1 MFTSLVSSQL
11 HKQLLLNKRMKRF
24 FRYFQPYQKEAI
36 LGPVFKLLEASFELL
51 VPLIIAFIVDTI
63 IPNGNQGDL
72 VAMLLLLVGLACV
85 GILVSLTAQYFSAK
99 AAVGVTKAL
108 TNDLYQKVLSLPKS
122 SRDILSSSSLLTR
135 LTSDT
140 LQIQTGIN
148 TFLRLF
154 LRAPIV
160 VFGSLM
166 MAFYISPSL
175 SVYFLGMIILLLI
188 IVTGISIITSRMY
201 QSIRKDVD
209 SLVGQVGE
217 TVMGWRV
224 IRAFGQ
230 KAREIKTFQGINQTY
245 KKHQLQAGFWSSLLS
260 PLTFLVVNT
269 TLLILIWQGNGA
281 VSQNLLE
288 QGMLVALIN
297 YLLQILVELV
307 KMIMVVSTLNQTYI
321 SAQRIQEVFDQES
334 ENVEADLPV
343 VKSRDKDLV
352 FSVHDLTFAYP
363 NSAEESLSG
372 IDFELRKGQFMG
384 IIGGTGSGKSTLVDL
399 LQALYSLPTSQLSVY
414 IDGKSPKNVKE
425 WRQQIAV
432 VPQQAQLFA
441 GTVRSNLSLGL
452 ASVSESDLWAA
463 LEIAQA
469 KSFIEDKGGLDSP
482 VEAFGKNFSGGQRQ
496 RLTIARAILQK
507 APILILD
514 DATSALDYLTES
526 RLLASIRRELPEQT
540 LIMVSQRTNSL
551 RAADQ
556 ILVLDQGR
564 QVGLGR
570 HEDLLRSSAI
580 YQEIDQSQHREEGS
594 HETI

>member
-1 MFTSLVSSQL
+1 
-11 HKQLLLNKRMKRF
+11 MKF
-24 FRYFQPYQKEAI
+24 LSRYFKDYIKESI
-36 LGPVFKLLEASFELL
+36 LGPVFKLLEACFELL
-51 VPLIIAFIVDTI
+51 VPLIIAYIVDTI
-63 IPNGNQGDL
+63 IPNGSQGNL
-72 VAMLLLLVGLACV
+72 VAMLFLLVGLACI
-85 GILVSLTAQYFSAK
+85 GIIVSLIAQYYSAK
-99 AAVGVTKAL
+99 AAVGVTKEL

-160 VFGSLM
+160 VFGSLI

-175 SVYFLGMIILLLI
+175 SAYFLGMIILLI
-188 IVTGISIITSRMY
+188 FIVTVISVMTSRIY
-201 QSIRKDVD
+201 QSMRKELDG
-209 SLVGQVGE
+209 LVGQVRE
-217 TVMGWRV
+217 TVTGWRV

-230 KAREIKTFQGINQTY
+230 REREIKAFQGINQIY
-245 KKHQLQAGFWSSLLS
+245 KKQQLQAGFWSSLLS
-260 PLTFLVVNT
+260 PLTFLVVNG
-269 TLLILIWQGNGA
+269 TLLILIWQGNIA
-281 VSQNLLE
+281 ISHNLLE

-321 SAQRIQEVFDQES
+321 SAQRIQEVFDQTSEDVES
-334 ENVEADLPV
+334 SLPKV
-343 VKSRDKDLV
+343 VSEDKEII
-352 FSVHDLTFAYP
+352 FSVRHLSFSYP
-363 NSAEESLSG
+363 KSAEESLSD
-372 IDFELRKGQFMG
+372 IAFDLRKGQFMG

-399 LQALYSLPTSQLSVY
+399 LQALYSLPTNQLSLF
-414 IDGKSPKNVKE
+414 IDGKSPKNLKE
-425 WRQQIAV
+425 WRQRIAI

-441 GTVRSNLSLGL
+441 GTIRSNLSLGL
-452 ASVSESDLWAA
+452 EEISDSDLWSA

-507 APILILD
+507 APILVLD

-526 RLLASIRRELPEQT
+526 RLLAAICRELPEQT

-551 RAADQ
+551 RIADQ

-564 QVGLGR
+564 QVGFGR

-580 YQEIDQSQHREEGS
+580 YQEIHQSQQQEEEDS
-594 HETI
+594 YETI

>member
-1 MFTSLVSSQL
+1 
-11 HKQLLLNKRMKRF
+11 MKF
-24 FRYFQPYQKEAI
+24 LSRYFKDYIKESI
-36 LGPVFKLLEASFELL
+36 LGPVFKLLEACFELL
-51 VPLIIAFIVDTI
+51 VPLIIAYIVDTI
-63 IPNGNQGDL
+63 IPNGSQGNL
-72 VAMLLLLVGLACV
+72 VAMLFLLVGLACI
-85 GILVSLTAQYFSAK
+85 GIIVSLIAQYYSAK
-99 AAVGVTKAL
+99 AAVGVTKEL

-160 VFGSLM
+160 VFGSLI

-175 SVYFLGMIILLLI
+175 SAYFLGMIILLI
-188 IVTGISIITSRMY
+188 FIVTVISVMTSRIY
-201 QSIRKDVD
+201 QSMRKELDG
-209 SLVGQVGE
+209 LVGQVRE
-217 TVMGWRV
+217 TVTGWRV

-230 KAREIKTFQGINQTY
+230 REREIKAFQGINQIY
-245 KKHQLQAGFWSSLLS
+245 KKQQLQAGFWSSLLS
-260 PLTFLVVNT
+260 PLTFLVVNS
-269 TLLILIWQGNGA
+269 TLLILIWQGNIA
-281 VSQNLLE
+281 ISHNLLE

-321 SAQRIQEVFDQES
+321 SAQRIQEVFEQES
-334 ENVEADLPV
+334 EDVESSLPKV
-343 VKSRDKDLV
+343 VSEDKEII
-352 FSVHDLTFAYP
+352 FSVRHLSFSYP
-363 NSAEESLSG
+363 KSAEESLSD
-372 IDFELRKGQFMG
+372 IAFDLRKGQFMG

-399 LQALYSLPTSQLSVY
+399 LQALYSVPTNQLSLF
-414 IDGKSPKNVKE
+414 IDGKSPKNLKE
-425 WRQQIAV
+425 WRQRVAI

-441 GTVRSNLSLGL
+441 GTIRSNLSLGL
-452 ASVSESDLWAA
+452 EEISDSDLWSA

-526 RLLASIRRELPEQT
+526 RLLAAICRELPEQT

-551 RAADQ
+551 RTADQ
-556 ILVLDQGR
+556 ILVLEQGR

-580 YQEIDQSQHREEGS
+580 YQEIHQSQQQGEEDS
-594 HETI
+594 YETI

>member
-1 MFTSLVSSQL
+1 
-11 HKQLLLNKRMKRF
+11 MKF
-24 FRYFQPYQKEAI
+24 LSRYFKDYIKESI
-36 LGPVFKLLEASFELL
+36 LGPVFKLLEACFELL
-51 VPLIIAFIVDTI
+51 VPLIIAYIVDTI
-63 IPNGNQGDL
+63 IPNGSQGNL
-72 VAMLLLLVGLACV
+72 VAMLFLLVGIACI
-85 GILVSLTAQYFSAK
+85 GIIVSLIAQYYSAK
-99 AAVGVTKAL
+99 AAVGVTKEL

-160 VFGSLM
+160 VFGSLI

-175 SVYFLGMIILLLI
+175 SAYFLGMIILLI
-188 IVTGISIITSRMY
+188 FIVTVISVMTSRIY
-201 QSIRKDVD
+201 QSMRKELDG
-209 SLVGQVGE
+209 LVGQVRE
-217 TVMGWRV
+217 TVTGWRV

-230 KAREIKTFQGINQTY
+230 REREIKAFQGINQIY
-245 KKHQLQAGFWSSLLS
+245 KKQQLQAGFWSSLLS
-260 PLTFLVVNT
+260 PLTFLVVNG
-269 TLLILIWQGNGA
+269 TLLILIWQGNIA
-281 VSQNLLE
+281 ISHNLLE

-321 SAQRIQEVFDQES
+321 SAQRIQEVFDQTS
-334 ENVEADLPV
+334 ENVESSLPKV
-343 VKSRDKDLV
+343 VSEDKEII
-352 FSVHDLTFAYP
+352 FSVRHLSFSYP
-363 NSAEESLSG
+363 KSAEESLSD
-372 IDFELRKGQFMG
+372 IAFDLRKGQFMG

-399 LQALYSLPTSQLSVY
+399 LQALYSVPTNQLSLF
-414 IDGKSPKNVKE
+414 IDGKSPKNLKE
-425 WRQQIAV
+425 WRQRIAI

-441 GTVRSNLSLGL
+441 GTIRSNLSLGL
-452 ASVSESDLWAA
+452 EEISDSDLRSA

-469 KSFIEDKGGLDSP
+469 KSFIEDKGGLDST

-526 RLLASIRRELPEQT
+526 RLLAAIRQELPGQN

-551 RAADQ
+551 RTADQ
-556 ILVLDQGR
+556 ILVLEQGR

-580 YQEIDQSQHREEGS
+580 YQEIHQSQQQGEEDS
-594 HETI
+594 YETI

>member
-1 MFTSLVSSQL
+1 
-11 HKQLLLNKRMKRF
+11 MKF
-24 FRYFQPYQKEAI
+24 LSRYFKDYIKESI
-36 LGPVFKLLEASFELL
+36 LGPVFKLLEACFELL
-51 VPLIIAFIVDTI
+51 VPLIIAYIVDTI
-63 IPNGNQGDL
+63 IPNGSQGNL
-72 VAMLLLLVGLACV
+72 VAMLFLLVGLACI
-85 GILVSLTAQYFSAK
+85 GIIVSLIAQYYSAK
-99 AAVGVTKAL
+99 AAVGVTKEL

-160 VFGSLM
+160 VFGSLI

-175 SVYFLGMIILLLI
+175 SAYFLGMIILLI
-188 IVTGISIITSRMY
+188 FIVTVISVITSRIY
-201 QSIRKDVD
+201 QSMRKELDG
-209 SLVGQVGE
+209 LVGQVRE
-217 TVMGWRV
+217 TVTGWRV

-230 KAREIKTFQGINQTY
+230 REREIKAFQGINQIY
-245 KKHQLQAGFWSSLLS
+245 KKQQLQAGFWSSLLS
-260 PLTFLVVNT
+260 PLTFLVVNG
-269 TLLILIWQGNGA
+269 TLLILIWQGNIA
-281 VSQNLLE
+281 ISHNLLE

-321 SAQRIQEVFDQES
+321 SAQRIQEVFDQTSEDVES
-334 ENVEADLPV
+334 SLPKV
-343 VKSRDKDLV
+343 VSEDKEII
-352 FSVHDLTFAYP
+352 FSVRHLSFSYP
-363 NSAEESLSG
+363 KSAEESLSD
-372 IDFELRKGQFMG
+372 IAFDLRKGQFMG

-399 LQALYSLPTSQLSVY
+399 LQALYSVPTNQLSLF
-414 IDGKSPKNVKE
+414 IDGKSPKNLKE
-425 WRQQIAV
+425 WRQRIAI

-441 GTVRSNLSLGL
+441 GTIRSNLSLGL
-452 ASVSESDLWAA
+452 EEISDSDLWSA

-507 APILILD
+507 SPILVLD

-526 RLLASIRRELPEQT
+526 QLLAAIRQELPGQN

-551 RAADQ
+551 RTADQ
-556 ILVLDQGR
+556 ILVLEQGR

-580 YQEIDQSQHREEGS
+580 YQEIHQSQQQGEEDS
-594 HETI
+594 YETI

>member
-1 MFTSLVSSQL
+1 
-11 HKQLLLNKRMKRF
+11 MKF
-24 FRYFQPYQKEAI
+24 LSRYFKDYIKESI
-36 LGPVFKLLEASFELL
+36 LGPVFKLLEACFELL
-51 VPLIIAFIVDTI
+51 VPLIIAYIVDTI
-63 IPNGNQGDL
+63 IPNGSQGNL
-72 VAMLLLLVGLACV
+72 VAMLFLLVGIACI
-85 GILVSLTAQYFSAK
+85 GIIVSLIAQYYSAK
-99 AAVGVTKAL
+99 AAVGVTKEL

-160 VFGSLM
+160 VFGSLI

-175 SVYFLGMIILLLI
+175 SAYFLGMIILLI
-188 IVTGISIITSRMY
+188 FIVTVISVMTSRIY
-201 QSIRKDVD
+201 QSMRKELDG
-209 SLVGQVGE
+209 LVGQVRE
-217 TVMGWRV
+217 TVTGWRV

-230 KAREIKTFQGINQTY
+230 REREIKAFQGINQIY
-245 KKHQLQAGFWSSLLS
+245 KKQQLQAGFWSSLLS
-260 PLTFLVVNT
+260 PLTFLVVNG
-269 TLLILIWQGNGA
+269 TLLILIWQGNIA
-281 VSQNLLE
+281 ISHKLLE

-321 SAQRIQEVFDQES
+321 SAQRIQEVFDQTSEEVES
-334 ENVEADLPV
+334 SLPKV
-343 VKSRDKDLV
+343 VSEDKEII
-352 FSVHDLTFAYP
+352 FSVRHLSFSYP
-363 NSAEESLSG
+363 KSAEESLSD
-372 IDFELRKGQFMG
+372 ITFDLRKGQFMG

-399 LQALYSLPTSQLSVY
+399 LQALYSVPTNQLSLFN
-414 IDGKSPKNVKE
+414 DGKSPKNLKE

-441 GTVRSNLSLGL
+441 GTIRSNLSLGL
-452 ASVSESDLWAA
+452 EEISDSDLWSA

-526 RLLASIRRELPEQT
+526 RLLVAIRQELPGQN

-551 RAADQ
+551 RTADQ
-556 ILVLDQGR
+556 ILVLEQGR

-580 YQEIDQSQHREEGS
+580 YQEIHQSQQQGEEDS
-594 HETI
+594 YETI

>member
-1 MFTSLVSSQL
+1 
-11 HKQLLLNKRMKRF
+11 MKF
-24 FRYFQPYQKEAI
+24 LSRYFKDYIKESI
-36 LGPVFKLLEASFELL
+36 LGPVFKLLEACFELL
-51 VPLIIAFIVDTI
+51 VPLIIAYIVDTI
-63 IPNGNQGDL
+63 IPNGSRGNL
-72 VAMLLLLVGLACV
+72 VAMLFLLVGLACI
-85 GILVSLTAQYFSAK
+85 GIIVSLIAQYYSAK
-99 AAVGVTKAL
+99 AAVGVTKEL

-160 VFGSLM
+160 VFGSLIL
-166 MAFYISPSL
+166 AFYISPSL
-175 SVYFLGMIILLLI
+175 SAYFLGMIILLI
-188 IVTGISIITSRMY
+188 FIVTVISVMTSRIY
-201 QSIRKDVD
+201 QSMRKELDG
-209 SLVGQVGE
+209 LVGQVRE
-217 TVMGWRV
+217 TVTGWRV

-230 KAREIKTFQGINQTY
+230 REREIKAFQGINQIY
-245 KKHQLQAGFWSSLLS
+245 KKQQLQAGFWSSLLS
-260 PLTFLVVNT
+260 PLTFLVVNS
-269 TLLILIWQGNGA
+269 TLLILIWQGNIA
-281 VSQNLLE
+281 ISHNLLE

-321 SAQRIQEVFDQES
+321 SAQRIQEVFDQTSEDVES
-334 ENVEADLPV
+334 SLPKV
-343 VKSRDKDLV
+343 VSEDKEII
-352 FSVHDLTFAYP
+352 FSVRHLSFSYP
-363 NSAEESLSG
+363 KSAEESLSD
-372 IDFELRKGQFMG
+372 IAFDLRKGLFMG

-399 LQALYSLPTSQLSVY
+399 LQALYSVPTNQLSLF
-414 IDGKSPKNVKE
+414 IDGKSPKNLKE
-425 WRQQIAV
+425 WRQQIAI

-441 GTVRSNLSLGL
+441 GTIRSNLSLGL
-452 ASVSESDLWAA
+452 EEISDSDLWSA

-526 RLLASIRRELPEQT
+526 RLLAALCRELPEQT

-551 RAADQ
+551 RTADQ
-556 ILVLDQGR
+556 ILVLEQGR

-580 YQEIDQSQHREEGS
+580 YQEIHQSQQQGEEDS
-594 HETI
+594 YETI

>member
-1 MFTSLVSSQL
+1 
-11 HKQLLLNKRMKRF
+11 MKF
-24 FRYFQPYQKEAI
+24 LSRYFKDYIKESI

-51 VPLIIAFIVDTI
+51 VPLIIAYIVDTI
-63 IPNGNQGDL
+63 IPNGNRGDL
-72 VAMLLLLVGLACV
+72 VAILLLLVSLACV
-85 GILVSLTAQYFSAK
+85 GIIVSITAQYFSAK
-99 AAVGVTKAL
+99 AAVGVTKEL

-122 SRDILSSSSLLTR
+122 SRDILSSSSLLNR

-160 VFGSLM
+160 VFGSLI

-188 IVTGISIITSRMY
+188 IVTGISILTSRIY
-201 QSIRKDVD
+201 QSIRKELDR
-209 SLVGQVGE
+209 LVGQVRE
-217 TVMGWRV
+217 TVTGWRV

-230 KAREIKTFQGINQTY
+230 REREIKTFQGINQRY
-245 KKHQLQAGFWSSLLS
+245 KKQQLEAGFWSSLLS
-260 PLTFLVVNT
+260 PLTFLVVNS
-269 TLLILIWQGNGA
+269 TLLILIWQGNTA
-281 VSQNLLE
+281 ISNNLLE
-288 QGMLVALIN
+288 QGMLIALIN

-321 SAQRIQEVFDQES
+321 SVQRIQEVFDQES

-343 VKSRDKDLV
+343 VKSMDKDLV

-399 LQALYSLPTSQLSVY
+399 LQALYSLPTNQLSIY
-414 IDGKSPKNVKE
+414 IDGQSPKNLKE
-425 WRQQIAV
+425 WRRQIAI

-452 ASVSESDLWAA
+452 ESVSDSDLWAA

-526 RLLASIRRELPEQT
+526 RLLAAIRRELPEQT

>member
-1 MFTSLVSSQL
+1 
-11 HKQLLLNKRMKRF
+11 MKF
-24 FRYFQPYQKEAI
+24 LSRYFKDYIKESI
-36 LGPVFKLLEASFELL
+36 LGPVFKLLEACFELL
-51 VPLIIAFIVDTI
+51 VPLIIAYIVDTI
-63 IPNGNQGDL
+63 IPNGSQGNL
-72 VAMLLLLVGLACV
+72 VAMLFLLVGIACI
-85 GILVSLTAQYFSAK
+85 GIIVSLIAQYYSAK
-99 AAVGVTKAL
+99 AAVGVTKEL

-122 SRDILSSSSLLTR
+122 SQDILSSSSLLTR

-160 VFGSLM
+160 VFGSLI
-166 MAFYISPSL
+166 MAFYINPSL
-175 SVYFLGMIILLLI
+175 SAYFLGMIILLI
-188 IVTGISIITSRMY
+188 FIVTVISVMTSRIY
-201 QSIRKDVD
+201 QLMRKELDG
-209 SLVGQVGE
+209 LVGQVRE
-217 TVMGWRV
+217 TVTGWRV

-230 KAREIKTFQGINQTY
+230 REREIKAFQGINQIY
-245 KKHQLQAGFWSSLLS
+245 KKQQLQAGFWSSLLS
-260 PLTFLVVNT
+260 PLTFLVVNG
-269 TLLILIWQGNGA
+269 TLLILIWQGNIA
-281 VSQNLLE
+281 ISHNLLE

-321 SAQRIQEVFDQES
+321 SAQRIQEVFDQTSEDVES
-334 ENVEADLPV
+334 SLPKV
-343 VKSRDKDLV
+343 VSEDKEII
-352 FSVHDLTFAYP
+352 FSVHHLSFSYP
-363 NSAEESLSG
+363 KSAEESLSD
-372 IDFELRKGQFMG
+372 IAFDLRKGQFMG

-399 LQALYSLPTSQLSVY
+399 LQALYSVPTNQLSLF
-414 IDGKSPKNVKE
+414 IDGKSPKNLKE
-425 WRQQIAV
+425 WRQQIAI

-441 GTVRSNLSLGL
+441 GTIRSNLSLGL
-452 ASVSESDLWAA
+452 EEISDSDLWSA

-526 RLLASIRRELPEQT
+526 RLLVAIRQELPGQN

-551 RAADQ
+551 RTADQ
-556 ILVLDQGR
+556 ILVLEQGR

-580 YQEIDQSQHREEGS
+580 YQEIHQSQQQGEEDS
-594 HETI
+594 YETI

>member
-1 MFTSLVSSQL
+1 
-11 HKQLLLNKRMKRF
+11 MKF
-24 FRYFQPYQKEAI
+24 LSRYFKDYIKESI
-36 LGPVFKLLEASFELL
+36 LGPVFKLLEACFELL
-51 VPLIIAFIVDTI
+51 VPLIIAYIVDTI
-63 IPNGNQGDL
+63 IPNGSQGNL
-72 VAMLLLLVGLACV
+72 VAMLFLLVGLACI
-85 GILVSLTAQYFSAK
+85 GIIVSLIAQYYSAK
-99 AAVGVTKAL
+99 AAVGVTKEL
-108 TNDLYQKVLSLPKS
+108 TNDLYQKVLSLLKS

-160 VFGSLM
+160 VFGSLI

-175 SVYFLGMIILLLI
+175 SAYFLGMIILLI
-188 IVTGISIITSRMY
+188 FIVTVISVMTSRIY
-201 QSIRKDVD
+201 QSMRKELDG
-209 SLVGQVGE
+209 LVGQVRE
-217 TVMGWRV
+217 TVTGWRV

-230 KAREIKTFQGINQTY
+230 REREIKAFQGINQIY
-245 KKHQLQAGFWSSLLS
+245 KKQQLQAGFWSSLLS
-260 PLTFLVVNT
+260 PLTFLVVNG
-269 TLLILIWQGNGA
+269 TLLILIWQGNIA
-281 VSQNLLE
+281 ISHNLLE

-321 SAQRIQEVFDQES
+321 SAQRIQEVFDQTSEDVES
-334 ENVEADLPV
+334 SLPKV
-343 VKSRDKDLV
+343 VSEDKEII
-352 FSVHDLTFAYP
+352 FSVRHLSFSYP
-363 NSAEESLSG
+363 KSAEESLSD
-372 IDFELRKGQFMG
+372 ITFDLRKGQFMG

-399 LQALYSLPTSQLSVY
+399 LQALYSVPTNQLSLF
-414 IDGKSPKNVKE
+414 IDGKSPKNLKE
-425 WRQQIAV
+425 WRQQIV
-432 VPQQAQLFA
+432 IVPQQAQLFA
-441 GTVRSNLSLGL
+441 GTIRSNLSLGL
-452 ASVSESDLWAA
+452 EEISDSDLWSAI
-463 LEIAQA
+463 EIAQA

-507 APILILD
+507 APILVLD

-526 RLLASIRRELPEQT
+526 RLLAAIRQELPGQN

-551 RAADQ
+551 RTADQ
-556 ILVLDQGR
+556 ILVLEQGR

-580 YQEIDQSQHREEGS
+580 YQEIHQSQQQGEEDS
-594 HETI
+594 YETI

>member
-1 MFTSLVSSQL
+1 
-11 HKQLLLNKRMKRF
+11 MKSF
-24 FRYFQPYQKEAI
+24 NRYFKPYRKEVI
-36 LGPVFKLLEASFELL
+36 LGPIFKLLEASFELT
-51 VPLIIAFIVDTI
+51 VPLIIASIVDTI
-63 IPNGNQGDL
+63 IPNGSQGNL
-72 VAMLLLLVGLACV
+72 VAMLFLLVGLAFV

-99 AAVGVTKAL
+99 AAVGVTKEL

-135 LTSDT
+135 LTSDA

-160 VFGSLM
+160 VFGSLL

-175 SVYFLGMIILLLI
+175 SAYFLGMIILLLL
-188 IVTGISIITSRMY
+188 IVTVISNQTSRIY
-201 QSIRKDVD
+201 QSMRKELD
-209 SLVGQVGE
+209 SLVGQVRE
-217 TVMGWRV
+217 TVTGWRV

-230 KAREIKTFQGINQTY
+230 SVREISAFQEVNQIY
-245 KKHQLQAGFWSSLLS
+245 KKQQLQAGFWSSLLS
-260 PLTFLVVNT
+260 PLTFLVVNG
-269 TLLILIWQGNGA
+269 TLLILIWQGNLA
-281 VSQNLLE
+281 ISQKLLE

-321 SAQRIQEVFDQES
+321 SAQRIQEVFEQES
-334 ENVEADLPV
+334 EDVEADLPEGLS
-343 VKSRDKDLV
+343 KDKELI
-352 FSVHDLTFAYP
+352 FSVNHLSFAYP
-363 NSAEESLSG
+363 KSAEEALSN
-372 IDFELRKGQFMG
+372 IDFELCKGQFMG

-399 LQALYSLPTSQLSVY
+399 LQALYSLPLQQLSHS
-414 IDGKSPKNVKE
+414 IDGKSPKNLKE

-452 ASVSESDLWAA
+452 DTVADSDLWSA

-469 KSFIEDKGGLDSP
+469 KSFVEEKGGLDSP

-526 RLLASIRRELPEQT
+526 RLLAAIRQEFPAQT

-551 RAADQ
+551 RRADQ
-556 ILVLDQGR
+556 ILVLDQGH

-580 YQEIDQSQHREEGS
+580 YQEIDQSQHREEDS

>member
-1 MFTSLVSSQL
+1 
-11 HKQLLLNKRMKRF
+11 MKF
-24 FRYFQPYQKEAI
+24 LSRYFKDYIKESI
-36 LGPVFKLLEASFELL
+36 LGPVFKLLEACFELL
-51 VPLIIAFIVDTI
+51 VPLIIAYIVDTI
-63 IPNGNQGDL
+63 IPNGSQGNL
-72 VAMLLLLVGLACV
+72 VAMLFLLVGLACI
-85 GILVSLTAQYFSAK
+85 GIIVSLIAQYYSAK
-99 AAVGVTKAL
+99 AAVEVTKEL
-108 TNDLYQKVLSLPKS
+108 TNDLYQKVLSLSKS

-160 VFGSLM
+160 VFGSLI

-175 SVYFLGMIILLLI
+175 SAYFLGMIILLI
-188 IVTGISIITSRMY
+188 FIVTVISVMTSRIY
-201 QSIRKDVD
+201 QSMRKELDG
-209 SLVGQVGE
+209 LVGQVRE
-217 TVMGWRV
+217 TVTGWRV

-230 KAREIKTFQGINQTY
+230 REREIKAFQGINQIY
-245 KKHQLQAGFWSSLLS
+245 KKQQLQAGFWSSLLS
-260 PLTFLVVNT
+260 PLTFLVVNG
-269 TLLILIWQGNGA
+269 TLLILIWQGNIA
-281 VSQNLLE
+281 ISHNLLE

-321 SAQRIQEVFDQES
+321 SAQRIQEVFDQTSEDVES
-334 ENVEADLPV
+334 SLPKV
-343 VKSRDKDLV
+343 VSEDKEII
-352 FSVHDLTFAYP
+352 FSVRHLSFSYP
-363 NSAEESLSG
+363 KSAEESLSD
-372 IDFELRKGQFMG
+372 IAFDLRKGQFMG

-399 LQALYSLPTSQLSVY
+399 LQALYSVPTNQLSLF
-414 IDGKSPKNVKE
+414 IDGKSPKNLKE
-425 WRQQIAV
+425 WRQQIAI

-441 GTVRSNLSLGL
+441 GTIRSNLSLGL
-452 ASVSESDLWAA
+452 EEISDSDLWSAI
-463 LEIAQA
+463 EIAQA

-496 RLTIARAILQK
+496 RLTLARAILQK

-526 RLLASIRRELPEQT
+526 RLLVAIRQELPGQN

-551 RAADQ
+551 RTADQ
-556 ILVLDQGR
+556 ILVLEQGR

-580 YQEIDQSQHREEGS
+580 YQEIHQSQQQGEEDS
-594 HETI
+594 YETI

>member
-1 MFTSLVSSQL
+1 
-11 HKQLLLNKRMKRF
+11 MKSF
-24 FRYFQPYQKEAI
+24 NRYFKPYRKEVI
-36 LGPVFKLLEASFELL
+36 LGPIFKLLEASFELT
-51 VPLIIAFIVDTI
+51 VPLIIATIVDTI
-63 IPNGNQGDL
+63 IPNGSQGNL
-72 VAMLLLLVGLACV
+72 VAMLFLLVCLAFV

-99 AAVGVTKAL
+99 AAVGVTKEL

-135 LTSDT
+135 LTSDA

-175 SVYFLGMIILLLI
+175 SVYFLGMIILLIL
-188 IVTGISIITSRMY
+188 IVTVISNLTSRIY
-201 QSIRKDVD
+201 QSMRKELDR
-209 SLVGQVGE
+209 LVGQVRE
-217 TVMGWRV
+217 TVTGWRV

-230 KAREIKTFQGINQTY
+230 GQREISTFQRVNQIY
-245 KKHQLQAGFWSSLLS
+245 KKQQLQAGFWSSLLS

-269 TLLILIWQGNGA
+269 TLLILIWQGNIA
-281 VSQNLLE
+281 ITHNLLE

-334 ENVEADLPV
+334 EDVEADLP
-343 VKSRDKDLV
+343 KAQFNDKELV
-352 FSVHDLTFAYP
+352 FSVNRLSFAYP
-363 NSAEESLSG
+363 RSAEQALLNV
-372 IDFELRKGQFMG
+372 DFELCKGQFMG

-399 LQALYSLPTSQLSVY
+399 LQALYSLPPQQLSHS
-414 IDGKSPKNVKE
+414 IDGKSPKNLKE
-425 WRQQIAV
+425 WRQQIAI
-432 VPQQAQLFA
+432 VPQVAQLFA

-452 ASVSESDLWAA
+452 DTVADSNLWAA

-469 KSFIEDKGGLDSP
+469 KSFVEEKGGLDSS

-496 RLTIARAILQK
+496 RLTIARAILQM

-526 RLLASIRRELPEQT
+526 RLLAAIRQEFPEQT

-551 RAADQ
+551 RRADQ
-556 ILVLDQGR
+556 ILVLDQGH

-580 YQEIDQSQHREEGS
+580 YHEIDQSQHREEDS
-594 HETI
+594 RESN

>member
-1 MFTSLVSSQL
+1 
-11 HKQLLLNKRMKRF
+11 MKRF
-24 FRYFQPYQKEAI
+24 FRYFKPYQKEAI

-85 GILVSLTAQYFSAK
+85 GIFVSLTAQYFSAK

-140 LQIQTGIN
+140 MQIQTGIN

-209 SLVGQVGE
+209 SLVGQVRE
-217 TVMGWRV
+217 TVTGWRV

-230 KAREIKTFQGINQTY
+230 RAREISAFQGVNQIY
-245 KKHQLQAGFWSSLLS
+245 KKQQLQAGFWSSLLS
-260 PLTFLVVNT
+260 PLTFLVVNG
-269 TLLILIWQGNGA
+269 TLLILIWQGNLA
-281 VSQNLLE
+281 ISQNLLE

-321 SAQRIQEVFDQES
+321 SAQRIQEVFEQES
-334 ENVEADLPV
+334 EDVEADLPEV
-343 VKSRDKDLV
+343 QFNDKELV
-352 FSVHDLTFAYP
+352 FSVNNLSFTYP
-363 NSAEESLSG
+363 KSAEQALLD
-372 IDFELRKGQFMG
+372 ITFELPKGQFMG

-399 LQALYSLPTSQLSVY
+399 LQALYSLPPQQLSHS
-414 IDGKSPKNVKE
+414 IDGKSPKNLKE
-425 WRQQIAV
+425 WRQQIAI
-432 VPQQAQLFA
+432 VPQVAQLFA

-452 ASVSESDLWAA
+452 DAVADSDLWAA

-469 KSFIEDKGGLDSP
+469 RSFVEEKGGLDSSI
-482 VEAFGKNFSGGQRQ
+482 EAFGKNFSGGQRQ
-496 RLTIARAILQK
+496 RLTIARAILQM

-526 RLLASIRRELPEQT
+526 RLLAAIRQEFPEQT

-551 RAADQ
+551 RMADQ
-556 ILVLDQGR
+556 ILVLDQGH

-580 YQEIDQSQHREEGS
+580 YQEIDQSQHREEDS
-594 HETI
+594 HEAI

>member
-1 MFTSLVSSQL
+1 
-11 HKQLLLNKRMKRF
+11 MKF
-24 FRYFQPYQKEAI
+24 LSRYFKDYIKESI
-36 LGPVFKLLEASFELL
+36 LGPVFKLLEACFELL
-51 VPLIIAFIVDTI
+51 VPLIIAYIVDTI
-63 IPNGNQGDL
+63 IPNGSQGNL
-72 VAMLLLLVGLACV
+72 VAMLFLLVGLACI
-85 GILVSLTAQYFSAK
+85 GIIVSLIAQYYSAK
-99 AAVGVTKAL
+99 AAVGVTKEL

-160 VFGSLM
+160 VFGSLI

-175 SVYFLGMIILLLI
+175 FAYFLGMIILLI
-188 IVTGISIITSRMY
+188 FIVTVISVMTSRIY
-201 QSIRKDVD
+201 QSMRKELDG
-209 SLVGQVGE
+209 LVGQVRE
-217 TVMGWRV
+217 TVTGWRV

-230 KAREIKTFQGINQTY
+230 REREIKAFQGINQIY
-245 KKHQLQAGFWSSLLS
+245 KKQQLQAGFWSSLLS
-260 PLTFLVVNT
+260 PLTFLVVNG
-269 TLLILIWQGNGA
+269 TLLILIWQGNIA
-281 VSQNLLE
+281 ISHNLLE

-321 SAQRIQEVFDQES
+321 SAQRIQEVFDQTSEDVES
-334 ENVEADLPV
+334 SLPKV
-343 VKSRDKDLV
+343 VSEDKEII
-352 FSVHDLTFAYP
+352 FSVRHLSFSYP
-363 NSAEESLSG
+363 KSAEESLSD
-372 IDFELRKGQFMG
+372 IAFDLRKGQFMG

-399 LQALYSLPTSQLSVY
+399 LQALYSVPTNQLSLF
-414 IDGKSPKNVKE
+414 IDGKSPKNLKE
-425 WRQQIAV
+425 WRQQIAI

-441 GTVRSNLSLGL
+441 GTIRSNLSLGL
-452 ASVSESDLWAA
+452 EEISDSDLWSAI
-463 LEIAQA
+463 EIAQA

-496 RLTIARAILQK
+496 RLTLARAILQK

-526 RLLASIRRELPEQT
+526 RLLVAIRQELPGQN

-551 RAADQ
+551 RTADQ
-556 ILVLDQGR
+556 ILVLEQGR

-580 YQEIDQSQHREEGS
+580 YQEIHQSQQQGEEDS
-594 HETI
+594 YETI

>member
-1 MFTSLVSSQL
+1 
-11 HKQLLLNKRMKRF
+11 MKF
-24 FRYFQPYQKEAI
+24 LSRYFKDYIKESI
-36 LGPVFKLLEASFELL
+36 LGPVFKLLEACFELL
-51 VPLIIAFIVDTI
+51 VPLIIAYIVDTI
-63 IPNGNQGDL
+63 IPNGSQGNL
-72 VAMLLLLVGLACV
+72 VAMLFLLVGIACI
-85 GILVSLTAQYFSAK
+85 GIIVSLIAQYYSAK
-99 AAVGVTKAL
+99 AAVGVTKEL

-160 VFGSLM
+160 VFGSLI

-175 SVYFLGMIILLLI
+175 SAYFLGMIILLI
-188 IVTGISIITSRMY
+188 FIVTVISVMTSRIY
-201 QSIRKDVD
+201 QSMRKELDG
-209 SLVGQVGE
+209 LVGQVRE
-217 TVMGWRV
+217 TVTGWRV

-230 KAREIKTFQGINQTY
+230 REREIKAFQGINQIY
-245 KKHQLQAGFWSSLLS
+245 KKQQLQAGFWSSLLS
-260 PLTFLVVNT
+260 PLTFLVVNG
-269 TLLILIWQGNGA
+269 TLLILIWRGNIA
-281 VSQNLLE
+281 ISHNLLE

-321 SAQRIQEVFDQES
+321 SAQRIQEVFDQTSEDVES
-334 ENVEADLPV
+334 SLPKV
-343 VKSRDKDLV
+343 VSEDKEII
-352 FSVHDLTFAYP
+352 FSVRHLSFSYP
-363 NSAEESLSG
+363 KSAEESLSD
-372 IDFELRKGQFMG
+372 IAFDLRKGQFMG

-399 LQALYSLPTSQLSVY
+399 LQALYSVPTNQLSLF
-414 IDGKSPKNVKE
+414 IDGKSPKSLKE
-425 WRQQIAV
+425 WRQQIAI

-441 GTVRSNLSLGL
+441 GTIRSNLSLGL
-452 ASVSESDLWAA
+452 EEISDSDLWSA

-526 RLLASIRRELPEQT
+526 RLLVAIRQELPGQN

-551 RAADQ
+551 RTADQ
-556 ILVLDQGR
+556 ILVLEQGR

-580 YQEIDQSQHREEGS
+580 YQEIHQSQQQGEEDS
-594 HETI
+594 YETI

>member
-1 MFTSLVSSQL
+1 
-11 HKQLLLNKRMKRF
+11 MKF
-24 FRYFQPYQKEAI
+24 LSRYFKDYIKESI
-36 LGPVFKLLEASFELL
+36 LGPVFKLLEACFELL
-51 VPLIIAFIVDTI
+51 VPLIIAYIVDTI
-63 IPNGNQGDL
+63 IPNGSQGNL
-72 VAMLLLLVGLACV
+72 VAMLFLLVGIACI
-85 GILVSLTAQYFSAK
+85 GIIVSLIAQYYSAK
-99 AAVGVTKAL
+99 AAVGVTKEL

-160 VFGSLM
+160 VFGSLI

-175 SVYFLGMIILLLI
+175 SAYFLGMIILLI
-188 IVTGISIITSRMY
+188 FIVTVISVMTSRIY
-201 QSIRKDVD
+201 QSMRKELDG
-209 SLVGQVGE
+209 LVGQVRE
-217 TVMGWRV
+217 TVTGWRV

-230 KAREIKTFQGINQTY
+230 REREIKAFQGINQIY
-245 KKHQLQAGFWSSLLS
+245 KKQQLQAGFWSSLLS
-260 PLTFLVVNT
+260 PLTFLVVNG
-269 TLLILIWQGNGA
+269 TLLILIWQGNIA
-281 VSQNLLE
+281 ISHNLLE

-321 SAQRIQEVFDQES
+321 SAQRIQEVFDQTSEDVES
-334 ENVEADLPV
+334 SLPKV
-343 VKSRDKDLV
+343 VSEDKEII
-352 FSVHDLTFAYP
+352 FSVRHLSFSYP
-363 NSAEESLSG
+363 KSAEESLSD
-372 IDFELRKGQFMG
+372 ITFDLRKGQFMG

-399 LQALYSLPTSQLSVY
+399 LQALYSVPTNQLSLF
-414 IDGKSPKNVKE
+414 IDGKSPKNLKE
-425 WRQQIAV
+425 WRQRIAI

-441 GTVRSNLSLGL
+441 GTIRSNLSLGL
-452 ASVSESDLWAA
+452 EEISDSDLWSA

-526 RLLASIRRELPEQT
+526 RLLVAIRQELPGQN

-551 RAADQ
+551 RTADQ
-556 ILVLDQGR
+556 ILVLEQGR

-580 YQEIDQSQHREEGS
+580 YQEIHQSQQQGEEDS
-594 HETI
+594 YETS

>member
-1 MFTSLVSSQL
+1 
-11 HKQLLLNKRMKRF
+11 MKF
-24 FRYFQPYQKEAI
+24 LSRYFKDYIKESI
-36 LGPVFKLLEASFELL
+36 LGPVFKLLEACFELL
-51 VPLIIAFIVDTI
+51 VPLIIAYIVDTI
-63 IPNGNQGDL
+63 IPNGSQGNL
-72 VAMLLLLVGLACV
+72 VAMLFLLVGIACI
-85 GILVSLTAQYFSAK
+85 GIIVSLIAQYYSAK
-99 AAVGVTKAL
+99 AAVGVTKEL

-160 VFGSLM
+160 VFGSLI

-175 SVYFLGMIILLLI
+175 SAYFLGMIILLI
-188 IVTGISIITSRMY
+188 FIVTVISVMTSRIY
-201 QSIRKDVD
+201 QSMRKELDG
-209 SLVGQVGE
+209 LVGQVRE
-217 TVMGWRV
+217 TVTGWRV

-230 KAREIKTFQGINQTY
+230 REREIKAFQGINQIY
-245 KKHQLQAGFWSSLLS
+245 KKQQLQAGFWSSLLS
-260 PLTFLVVNT
+260 PLTFLVVNG
-269 TLLILIWQGNGA
+269 TLLILIWQGNIA
-281 VSQNLLE
+281 ISHNLLE

-321 SAQRIQEVFDQES
+321 SAQRIQEVFDQTSEDVES
-334 ENVEADLPV
+334 SLPKV
-343 VKSRDKDLV
+343 VSEDKEII
-352 FSVHDLTFAYP
+352 FSVRHISFSYP
-363 NSAEESLSG
+363 KSAEESLSD
-372 IDFELRKGQFMG
+372 ITFDLRKEQFMG

-399 LQALYSLPTSQLSVY
+399 LQALYSVPTNQLSLF
-414 IDGKSPKNVKE
+414 IDGKSPKNLKE
-425 WRQQIAV
+425 WRQQIAI

-441 GTVRSNLSLGL
+441 GTIRSNLSLGL
-452 ASVSESDLWAA
+452 EEISDSDLWSA

-526 RLLASIRRELPEQT
+526 RLLVAIRQELPGQN

-551 RAADQ
+551 RTADQ
-556 ILVLDQGR
+556 ILVLEQGR

-580 YQEIDQSQHREEGS
+580 YQEIHQSQQQGEEDS
-594 HETI
+594 YETI

>member
-1 MFTSLVSSQL
+1 
-11 HKQLLLNKRMKRF
+11 MKF
-24 FRYFQPYQKEAI
+24 LSRYFKDYIKESI
-36 LGPVFKLLEASFELL
+36 LGPVFKLLEACFELL
-51 VPLIIAFIVDTI
+51 VPLIIAYIVDTI
-63 IPNGNQGDL
+63 IPNGSQGNL
-72 VAMLLLLVGLACV
+72 VAMLFLLVGLACI
-85 GILVSLTAQYFSAK
+85 GIIVSLIAQYYSAK
-99 AAVGVTKAL
+99 AAVGVTKEL

-160 VFGSLM
+160 VFGSLI

-175 SVYFLGMIILLLI
+175 SAYFLGMIILLI
-188 IVTGISIITSRMY
+188 FIVTVISVMTSRIY
-201 QSIRKDVD
+201 QSMRKELDG
-209 SLVGQVGE
+209 LVGQVRE
-217 TVMGWRV
+217 TVTGWRV

-230 KAREIKTFQGINQTY
+230 REREIKAFQGINQIY
-245 KKHQLQAGFWSSLLS
+245 KKQQLQAGFWSSLLS
-260 PLTFLVVNT
+260 PLTFLVVNG
-269 TLLILIWQGNGA
+269 TLLILIWQGNIA
-281 VSQNLLE
+281 ISHNLLE

-321 SAQRIQEVFDQES
+321 SAQRIQEVFDQTSEDVES
-334 ENVEADLPV
+334 SLPKV
-343 VKSRDKDLV
+343 VSEDKEII
-352 FSVHDLTFAYP
+352 FSVRHLSFSYP
-363 NSAEESLSG
+363 KSAEESLSD
-372 IDFELRKGQFMG
+372 IAFDLRKGQFMG

-399 LQALYSLPTSQLSVY
+399 LQALYSVPTNQLSLF
-414 IDGKSPKNVKE
+414 IDGKSPKNLKE
-425 WRQQIAV
+425 WRQQIAI

-441 GTVRSNLSLGL
+441 GTIRSNLSLGL
-452 ASVSESDLWAA
+452 EEISDSDLWSAI
-463 LEIAQA
+463 EIAQA
-469 KSFIEDKGGLDSP
+469 KSFIEDKCGLDSP

-496 RLTIARAILQK
+496 RLTLARAILQK

-526 RLLASIRRELPEQT
+526 RLLVAIRQELPGQN

-551 RAADQ
+551 RTADQ
-556 ILVLDQGR
+556 ILVLEQGR

-580 YQEIDQSQHREEGS
+580 YQEIHQSQQQGEEDS
-594 HETI
+594 YETI

>member
-1 MFTSLVSSQL
+1 
-11 HKQLLLNKRMKRF
+11 MKLF
-24 FRYFQPYQKEAI
+24 FQYFKPYKNESI

-51 VPLIIAFIVDTI
+51 VPLIIAYIVDTI
-63 IPNGNQGDL
+63 IPNGNRGDL
-72 VAMLLLLVGLACV
+72 VAMLLLLVGLACI
-85 GILVSLTAQYFSAK
+85 GIIVSITAQYFSAK

-122 SRDILSSSSLLTR
+122 SRDILSSASLLTR

-140 LQIQTGIN
+140 LQVQTGIN

-160 VFGSLM
+160 VFGSLI

-175 SVYFLGMIILLLI
+175 SIYFLGMILLLLV
-188 IVTGISIITSRMY
+188 IVTGISVMTSRIY
-201 QSIRKDVD
+201 QSIRKELDC
-209 SLVGQVGE
+209 LVGQVRE
-217 TVMGWRV
+217 TLTGWRV
-224 IRAFGQ
+224 IQAFGQ
-230 KAREIKTFQGINQTY
+230 REREIKTFQGINQRY
-245 KKHQLQAGFWSSLLS
+245 KKQQLQAGFWSSLLS
-260 PLTFLVVNT
+260 PLTFLVVNG
-269 TLLILIWQGNGA
+269 TLILLIWQGDSAISDNR
-281 VSQNLLE
+281 LE

-307 KMIMVVSTLNQTYI
+307 KLIMVVTTLNQTYI
-321 SAQRIQEVFDQES
+321 SAQRIQEVFEQKS
-334 ENVEADLPV
+334 EDVDANLPV
-343 VKSRDKDLV
+343 IYSRDKELI
-352 FSVHDLTFAYP
+352 FSVNHLSFSYP
-363 NSAEESLSG
+363 KSAEESLID
-372 IDFELRKGQFMG
+372 IDFELCKRQFMG
-384 IIGGTGSGKSTLVDL
+384 LIGGTGSGKSTLVDL
-399 LQALYSLPTSQLSVY
+399 LQALYYIPTSQLSFF
-414 IDGKSPKNVKE
+414 IEGKSPRNLKE
-425 WRQQIAV
+425 WRQQLAI

-452 ASVSESDLWAA
+452 ESVLDSELWAA

-507 APILILD
+507 APILVLD

-526 RLLASIRRELPEQT
+526 RLLSAIRLAFPEQT

-551 RAADQ
+551 RTADQ

-580 YQEIDQSQHREEGS
+580 YQEIDQSQHREEDS

>member
-1 MFTSLVSSQL
+1 
-11 HKQLLLNKRMKRF
+11 MKF
-24 FRYFQPYQKEAI
+24 LSRYFKDYIKESI
-36 LGPVFKLLEASFELL
+36 LGPVFKLLEACFELL
-51 VPLIIAFIVDTI
+51 VPLIIAYIVDTI
-63 IPNGNQGDL
+63 IPNGSQGNL
-72 VAMLLLLVGLACV
+72 VAMLFLLVGLACI
-85 GILVSLTAQYFSAK
+85 GIIVSLIAQYYSAK
-99 AAVGVTKAL
+99 AAVGVTKEL

-160 VFGSLM
+160 VFGSLI

-175 SVYFLGMIILLLI
+175 SAYFLGMIILLI
-188 IVTGISIITSRMY
+188 FIVTVISVMTSRIY
-201 QSIRKDVD
+201 QSMRKELDG
-209 SLVGQVGE
+209 LVGQVRE
-217 TVMGWRV
+217 TVTGWRV

-230 KAREIKTFQGINQTY
+230 REREIKAFQGINQIY
-245 KKHQLQAGFWSSLLS
+245 KKQQLQAGFWSSLLS
-260 PLTFLVVNT
+260 PLTFLVVNG
-269 TLLILIWQGNGA
+269 TLLILIWQGNIA
-281 VSQNLLE
+281 ISHNLLE

-321 SAQRIQEVFDQES
+321 SAQRIQEVFEQES
-334 ENVEADLPV
+334 EDVESSLPKV
-343 VKSRDKDLV
+343 VSEDKEII
-352 FSVHDLTFAYP
+352 FSVRHLSFSYP
-363 NSAEESLSG
+363 KSAEESLSD
-372 IDFELRKGQFMG
+372 IAFDLRKGQFMG

-399 LQALYSLPTSQLSVY
+399 LQALYSVPTNQLSLF
-414 IDGKSPKNVKE
+414 IDGKSPKNLKE
-425 WRQQIAV
+425 WRQRVAI

-441 GTVRSNLSLGL
+441 GTIRSNLSLGL
-452 ASVSESDLWAA
+452 EEISDSDLWSA

-526 RLLASIRRELPEQT
+526 RLLAAICCELPEQT

-551 RAADQ
+551 RTADQ
-556 ILVLDQGR
+556 ILVLEQGR

-580 YQEIDQSQHREEGS
+580 YQEIHQSQQQGEEDS
-594 HETI
+594 YETI

>member
-1 MFTSLVSSQL
+1 
-11 HKQLLLNKRMKRF
+11 MKF
-24 FRYFQPYQKEAI
+24 LSRYFKDYIKESI
-36 LGPVFKLLEASFELL
+36 LGPVFKLLEACFELL
-51 VPLIIAFIVDTI
+51 VPLIIAYIVDTI
-63 IPNGNQGDL
+63 IPNGSQGNL
-72 VAMLLLLVGLACV
+72 VAMLFLLVGLACI
-85 GILVSLTAQYFSAK
+85 GIIVSLIAQYYSAK
-99 AAVGVTKAL
+99 AAVGVTKEL

-160 VFGSLM
+160 VFGSLI

-175 SVYFLGMIILLLI
+175 SAYFLGMIILLI
-188 IVTGISIITSRMY
+188 FIVTVISVMTSRIY
-201 QSIRKDVD
+201 QSMRKELDG
-209 SLVGQVGE
+209 LVGQVRE
-217 TVMGWRV
+217 TVTGWRV

-230 KAREIKTFQGINQTY
+230 REREIKAFQGINQIY
-245 KKHQLQAGFWSSLLS
+245 KKQQLQAGFWSSLLS
-260 PLTFLVVNT
+260 PLTFLVVNS
-269 TLLILIWQGNGA
+269 TLLILIWQGNIA
-281 VSQNLLE
+281 ISHKLLE

-321 SAQRIQEVFDQES
+321 SAQRIQEVFDQTSEDVES
-334 ENVEADLPV
+334 SLPKV
-343 VKSRDKDLV
+343 VSEDKEII
-352 FSVHDLTFAYP
+352 FSVRHLSFSYP
-363 NSAEESLSG
+363 KSAEESLSD
-372 IDFELRKGQFMG
+372 IAFDLRKGQFMG

-399 LQALYSLPTSQLSVY
+399 LQALYSVPTNQLSLF
-414 IDGKSPKNVKE
+414 IDGKSPKNLKE
-425 WRQQIAV
+425 WRQQIAI

-441 GTVRSNLSLGL
+441 GTIRSNLSLGL
-452 ASVSESDLWAA
+452 EEISDSDLWSA

-526 RLLASIRRELPEQT
+526 RLLAAICRELPEQT

-551 RAADQ
+551 RTADQ
-556 ILVLDQGR
+556 ILVLEQGR

-580 YQEIDQSQHREEGS
+580 YQEIHQSQQQGEEDSYG
-594 HETI
+594 TI

>member
-1 MFTSLVSSQL
+1 
-11 HKQLLLNKRMKRF
+11 MKF
-24 FRYFQPYQKEAI
+24 LSRYFKDYIKESI
-36 LGPVFKLLEASFELL
+36 LGPVFKLLEACFELL
-51 VPLIIAFIVDTI
+51 VPLIIAYIVDTI
-63 IPNGNQGDL
+63 IPNGSQGNL
-72 VAMLLLLVGLACV
+72 VAMLFLLVGIACI
-85 GILVSLTAQYFSAK
+85 GIIVSLIAQYYSAK
-99 AAVGVTKAL
+99 AAVGVTKEL

-160 VFGSLM
+160 VFGSLI
-166 MAFYISPSL
+166 MAFYINPSL
-175 SVYFLGMIILLLI
+175 SAYFLGMIILLI
-188 IVTGISIITSRMY
+188 FIVTVISVMTSRIY
-201 QSIRKDVD
+201 QSMRKELDG
-209 SLVGQVGE
+209 LVGQVRE
-217 TVMGWRV
+217 TVTGWRV

-230 KAREIKTFQGINQTY
+230 REREIKAFQGINQIY
-245 KKHQLQAGFWSSLLS
+245 KKQQLQAGFWSSLLS
-260 PLTFLVVNT
+260 PLTFLVVNG
-269 TLLILIWQGNGA
+269 TLLILIWQGNIA
-281 VSQNLLE
+281 ISHNLLE

-321 SAQRIQEVFDQES
+321 SAQRIQEVFDQTSEDVES
-334 ENVEADLPV
+334 SLPKV
-343 VKSRDKDLV
+343 ISEDKEII
-352 FSVHDLTFAYP
+352 FSVRHLSFSYP
-363 NSAEESLSG
+363 KSAEESLSD
-372 IDFELRKGQFMG
+372 IAFDLRKGQFMG

-399 LQALYSLPTSQLSVY
+399 LQALYSVPTNQLSLF
-414 IDGKSPKNVKE
+414 IDGKSPKSLKE
-425 WRQQIAV
+425 WRQQIAI

-441 GTVRSNLSLGL
+441 GTIRSNLSLGL
-452 ASVSESDLWAA
+452 EEISDSDLWSA

-526 RLLASIRRELPEQT
+526 RLLVAIRQELPGQN

-551 RAADQ
+551 RTADQ
-556 ILVLDQGR
+556 ILVLEQGR

-580 YQEIDQSQHREEGS
+580 YQEIHQSQQQGEEDS
-594 HETI
+594 YETI

>member
-1 MFTSLVSSQL
+1 M
-11 HKQLLLNKRMKRF
+11 RF
-24 FRYFQPYQKEAI
+24 LSRYFKDYIKESI

-51 VPLIIAFIVDTI
+51 VPLIIAYIVDTI
-63 IPNGNQGDL
+63 IPNGNRGDL
-72 VAMLLLLVGLACV
+72 VAMLLLLVGLACI
-85 GILVSLTAQYFSAK
+85 GIIVSITAQYFSAK

-122 SRDILSSSSLLTR
+122 SRDVLSSASLLTR

-140 LQIQTGIN
+140 LQVQTGIN

-160 VFGSLM
+160 VFGSLI
-166 MAFYISPSL
+166 MAFYINPSL
-175 SVYFLGMIILLLI
+175 SIYFLGMILLLLV
-188 IVTGISIITSRMY
+188 IVTGISVLTSRIY
-201 QSIRKDVD
+201 QSIRKELDG
-209 SLVGQVGE
+209 LVGQVRE
-217 TVMGWRV
+217 TVTGWRV

-230 KAREIKTFQGINQTY
+230 REREIMTFQGINQGY
-245 KKHQLQAGFWSSLLS
+245 RKQQLQAGFWSSLLS
-260 PLTFLVVNT
+260 PLTFLVVNG
-269 TLLILIWQGNGA
+269 TLILLIWQANSA
-281 VSQNLLE
+281 ISDNRLE

-307 KMIMVVSTLNQTYI
+307 KMIMVVTTLNQTYI
-321 SAQRIQEVFDQES
+321 SAQRIQEVFEQKS
-334 ENVEADLPV
+334 EDVDANLPV
-343 VKSRDKDLV
+343 VYSRDKELIFFV
-352 FSVHDLTFAYP
+352 NHLSFSYP
-363 NSAEESLSG
+363 KSAEESLID
-372 IDFELRKGQFMG
+372 IDFELGKGQFMG
-384 IIGGTGSGKSTLVDL
+384 LIGGTGSGKSTLVDL
-399 LQALYSLPTSQLSVY
+399 LQALYSIPTSQLSFF
-414 IDGKSPKNVKE
+414 IDGKSPRNLKE
-425 WRQQIAV
+425 WRQQLAI

-452 ASVSESDLWAA
+452 ESLLDSELWAA

-507 APILILD
+507 APILVLD

-526 RLLASIRRELPEQT
+526 RLLSAIRRAFPEQT

-551 RAADQ
+551 RTADQ

-580 YQEIDQSQHREEGS
+580 YQEIDQSQHREEDS

>member
-1 MFTSLVSSQL
+1 MTS
-11 HKQLLLNKRMKRF
+11 F
-24 FRYFQPYQKEAI
+24 FRYFKPYKKESI

-51 VPLIIAFIVDTI
+51 VPLLIACMVDTI
-63 IPNGNQGDL
+63 IPNGNRGNL

-85 GILVSLTAQYFSAK
+85 GIIVSLTAQYYSAK
-99 AAVGVTKAL
+99 AAVGVTKEL
-108 TNDLYQKVLSLPKS
+108 TNDLYRKVLSLPKS

-135 LTSDT
+135 LTSDA

-160 VFGSLM
+160 VFGSLL

-175 SVYFLGMIILLLI
+175 SSYFLGMIILLLI
-188 IVTGISIITSRMY
+188 IVTGISILTSRIY
-201 QSIRKDVD
+201 QSMRKELD
-209 SLVGQVGE
+209 SLVGQVRE
-217 TVMGWRV
+217 TVTGWRV

-230 KAREIKTFQGINQTY
+230 REREIKAFQGINLSY
-245 KKHQLQAGFWSSLLS
+245 KKQQLEAGFWSSLLS

-269 TLLILIWQGNGA
+269 TLIILIWQGNLA
-281 VSQNLLE
+281 ITHNLLE

-307 KMIMVVSTLNQTYI
+307 KMIMVISTLNQTYI

-334 ENVEADLPV
+334 EDVEADLSV
-343 VKSRDKDLV
+343 VNSRDKELV
-352 FSVHDLTFAYP
+352 FLVHNLTFAYP
-363 NSAEESLSG
+363 QSAEESLSG
-372 IDFELRKGQFMG
+372 IDFELSRGQFMG

-399 LQALYSLPTSQLSVY
+399 LQALYPLPNDQLSLF
-414 IDGKSPKNVKE
+414 IDGQSPKNLKE
-425 WRQQIAV
+425 WRQQIAI

-452 ASVSESDLWAA
+452 DTVADSDLWSA

-469 KSFIEDKGGLDSP
+469 KSFIEEKGGLDSS

-526 RLLASIRRELPEQT
+526 RLLAAIRQELPGQT
-540 LIMVSQRTNSL
+540 LVMVSQRTNSL
-551 RAADQ
+551 RRADQ
-556 ILVLDQGR
+556 ILVLDQGH

-580 YQEIDQSQHREEGS
+580 YQEIDQSQHREEDS
-594 HETI
+594 RETI

>member
-1 MFTSLVSSQL
+1 
-11 HKQLLLNKRMKRF
+11 MKF
-24 FRYFQPYQKEAI
+24 LSRYFKDYIKESI
-36 LGPVFKLLEASFELL
+36 LGPVFKLLEACFELL
-51 VPLIIAFIVDTI
+51 VPLIIAYIVDTI
-63 IPNGNQGDL
+63 IPNGSQGNL
-72 VAMLLLLVGLACV
+72 VAMLLLLVGLACI
-85 GILVSLTAQYFSAK
+85 GIIVSITAQYFSAK
-99 AAVGVTKAL
+99 AAVGVTKEL

-160 VFGSLM
+160 VFGSLI

-175 SVYFLGMIILLLI
+175 SAYFLGMIILLI
-188 IVTGISIITSRMY
+188 FIVTVISVMTSRIY
-201 QSIRKDVD
+201 QSMRKELDG
-209 SLVGQVGE
+209 LVGQVRE
-217 TVMGWRV
+217 TVTGWRV

-230 KAREIKTFQGINQTY
+230 REREIKAFQGINQIY
-245 KKHQLQAGFWSSLLS
+245 KKQQLQAGFWSSLLS
-260 PLTFLVVNT
+260 PLTFLVVNG
-269 TLLILIWQGNGA
+269 TLLILIWQGNIA
-281 VSQNLLE
+281 ISHNLLE

-321 SAQRIQEVFDQES
+321 SAQRIQEVFDQTSEDVES
-334 ENVEADLPV
+334 SLPKV
-343 VKSRDKDLV
+343 VSEDKEII
-352 FSVHDLTFAYP
+352 FSVRHLSFSYP
-363 NSAEESLSG
+363 KSAEESLSD
-372 IDFELRKGQFMG
+372 IAFDLRKGQFMG

-399 LQALYSLPTSQLSVY
+399 LQALYSVPTNQLSLF
-414 IDGKSPKNVKE
+414 IDGKSPKNLKE
-425 WRQQIAV
+425 WRQRVAI

-441 GTVRSNLSLGL
+441 GTIRSNLSLGL
-452 ASVSESDLWAA
+452 EEISDSDLWSA

-514 DATSALDYLTES
+514 DATSALDYLMES
-526 RLLASIRRELPEQT
+526 RLLAAICRELPEQT

-551 RAADQ
+551 RTADQ
-556 ILVLDQGR
+556 ILVLEQGR

-580 YQEIDQSQHREEGS
+580 YQEIHQSQQQGEEDS
-594 HETI
+594 YETI

>member
-1 MFTSLVSSQL
+1 
-11 HKQLLLNKRMKRF
+11 MKF
-24 FRYFQPYQKEAI
+24 LSRYFKDYIKESI
-36 LGPVFKLLEASFELL
+36 LGPVFKLLEACFELL
-51 VPLIIAFIVDTI
+51 VPLIIAYIVDTI
-63 IPNGNQGDL
+63 IPNGSQGNL
-72 VAMLLLLVGLACV
+72 VAMLFLLVGLACI
-85 GILVSLTAQYFSAK
+85 GIIVSLIAQYYSAK
-99 AAVGVTKAL
+99 AAVGVTKEL

-160 VFGSLM
+160 VFGSLI

-175 SVYFLGMIILLLI
+175 SAYFLGMIILLI
-188 IVTGISIITSRMY
+188 FIVTVISVMTSRIY
-201 QSIRKDVD
+201 QSMRKELDG
-209 SLVGQVGE
+209 LVGQVRE
-217 TVMGWRV
+217 TVTGWRV

-230 KAREIKTFQGINQTY
+230 REREIKAFHGINQIY
-245 KKHQLQAGFWSSLLS
+245 KKQQLQAGFWSSLLS
-260 PLTFLVVNT
+260 PLTFLVVNG
-269 TLLILIWQGNGA
+269 TLLILIWQGNIA
-281 VSQNLLE
+281 ISHNLLE

-321 SAQRIQEVFDQES
+321 SAQRIQEVFEQES
-334 ENVEADLPV
+334 EDVESSLPKV
-343 VKSRDKDLV
+343 VSEDKEII
-352 FSVHDLTFAYP
+352 FSVRHLSFSYP
-363 NSAEESLSG
+363 KSAEESLSD
-372 IDFELRKGQFMG
+372 IAFDLRKGQFMG

-399 LQALYSLPTSQLSVY
+399 LQALYSVPTNQLSLF
-414 IDGKSPKNVKE
+414 IDGKSPKNLKE
-425 WRQQIAV
+425 WRQRVAI

-441 GTVRSNLSLGL
+441 GTIRSNLSLGL
-452 ASVSESDLWAA
+452 EEISDSDLWSA

-526 RLLASIRRELPEQT
+526 RLLAAICRELPEQT

-551 RAADQ
+551 RTADQ
-556 ILVLDQGR
+556 ILVLEQGR

-580 YQEIDQSQHREEGS
+580 YQEIHQSQQQGEEDS
-594 HETI
+594 YETI

>member
-1 MFTSLVSSQL
+1 
-11 HKQLLLNKRMKRF
+11 MKF
-24 FRYFQPYQKEAI
+24 LSRYFKDYIKESI
-36 LGPVFKLLEASFELL
+36 LGPVFKLLEACFELL
-51 VPLIIAFIVDTI
+51 VPLIIAYIVDTI
-63 IPNGNQGDL
+63 IPNGSQGNL
-72 VAMLLLLVGLACV
+72 VAMLFLLVGLACI
-85 GILVSLTAQYFSAK
+85 GIIVSLIAQYYSAK
-99 AAVGVTKAL
+99 AAVGVTKEL

-160 VFGSLM
+160 VFGSLI

-175 SVYFLGMIILLLI
+175 SAYFLGMIILLI
-188 IVTGISIITSRMY
+188 FIVTVISVMTSRIY
-201 QSIRKDVD
+201 QSMRKELDG
-209 SLVGQVGE
+209 LVGQVRE
-217 TVMGWRV
+217 TVTGWRV

-230 KAREIKTFQGINQTY
+230 REREIKAFQGINQIY
-245 KKHQLQAGFWSSLLS
+245 KKQQLQAGFWSSLLS
-260 PLTFLVVNT
+260 PLTFLVVNG
-269 TLLILIWQGNGA
+269 TLLILIWQGNIA
-281 VSQNLLE
+281 ISHNLLE

-321 SAQRIQEVFDQES
+321 SAQRIQEVFDQTSEDVES
-334 ENVEADLPV
+334 SLPKV
-343 VKSRDKDLV
+343 VSEDKEII
-352 FSVHDLTFAYP
+352 FSVRHLSFSYP
-363 NSAEESLSG
+363 KSAEESLSD
-372 IDFELRKGQFMG
+372 IAFDLRKGQFMG

-399 LQALYSLPTSQLSVY
+399 LQALYSVPTNQLSLFN
-414 IDGKSPKNVKE
+414 DGKSPKNLKE
-425 WRQQIAV
+425 WRQQIAI

-441 GTVRSNLSLGL
+441 GTIRSNLSLGL
-452 ASVSESDLWAA
+452 EEISDSDLWSA

-526 RLLASIRRELPEQT
+526 RLLVAIRQELPGQN

-551 RAADQ
+551 RTADQ
-556 ILVLDQGR
+556 ILVLEQGR

-580 YQEIDQSQHREEGS
+580 YQEIHQSQQQGGG
-594 HETI
+594 

>member
-1 MFTSLVSSQL
+1 
-11 HKQLLLNKRMKRF
+11 MKF
-24 FRYFQPYQKEAI
+24 LSRYFKDYIKESI
-36 LGPVFKLLEASFELL
+36 LGPVFKLLEACFELL
-51 VPLIIAFIVDTI
+51 VPLIIAYIVDTI
-63 IPNGNQGDL
+63 IPNGSQGNL
-72 VAMLLLLVGLACV
+72 VAMLFLLVGLACI
-85 GILVSLTAQYFSAK
+85 GIIVSLIAQYYSAK
-99 AAVGVTKAL
+99 AAVGVTKEL

-160 VFGSLM
+160 VFGSLI

-175 SVYFLGMIILLLI
+175 SAYFLGMIILLI
-188 IVTGISIITSRMY
+188 FIVTVISVMTSRIY
-201 QSIRKDVD
+201 QSMRKELDG
-209 SLVGQVGE
+209 LVGQVRE
-217 TVMGWRV
+217 TVTGWRV

-230 KAREIKTFQGINQTY
+230 REREIKAFQGINQIY
-245 KKHQLQAGFWSSLLS
+245 KKQQLQAGFWSSLLS
-260 PLTFLVVNT
+260 PLTFLVVNG
-269 TLLILIWQGNGA
+269 TLLILIWQGNIA
-281 VSQNLLE
+281 ISHNLLE

-321 SAQRIQEVFDQES
+321 SAQRIQEVFDQTSEDVES
-334 ENVEADLPV
+334 SLPKV
-343 VKSRDKDLV
+343 VSEDKEII
-352 FSVHDLTFAYP
+352 FSVRHLSFSYP
-363 NSAEESLSG
+363 KSAEESLSD
-372 IDFELRKGQFMG
+372 IAFDLRKGQFMG

-399 LQALYSLPTSQLSVY
+399 LQALYSVPTNQLSLF
-414 IDGKSPKNVKE
+414 IDGKSPKNLKE
-425 WRQQIAV
+425 WRQRIAI

-441 GTVRSNLSLGL
+441 GTIRSNLSLGL
-452 ASVSESDLWAA
+452 EEISDSDLWSA

-526 RLLASIRRELPEQT
+526 RLLVAIRQELPGQN
-540 LIMVSQRTNSL
+540 LIMVSPRTNSL
-551 RAADQ
+551 RKADQ
-556 ILVLDQGR
+556 ILVLEQGR

-570 HEDLLRSSAI
+570 HEELLRSSAI
-580 YQEIDQSQHREEGS
+580 YQEIHQSQQQGEEDS
-594 HETI
+594 YETI

>member
-1 MFTSLVSSQL
+1 
-11 HKQLLLNKRMKRF
+11 MKF
-24 FRYFQPYQKEAI
+24 LSRYFKDYIKESI
-36 LGPVFKLLEASFELL
+36 LGPVFKLLEACFELL
-51 VPLIIAFIVDTI
+51 VPLIIAYIVDTI
-63 IPNGNQGDL
+63 IPNGSQGNL
-72 VAMLLLLVGLACV
+72 VAMLFLLVGIACI
-85 GILVSLTAQYFSAK
+85 GIIVSLIAQYYSAK
-99 AAVGVTKAL
+99 AAVGVTKEL

-160 VFGSLM
+160 VFGSLI

-175 SVYFLGMIILLLI
+175 SAYFLGMIILLI
-188 IVTGISIITSRMY
+188 FIVTVISVMTSRIY
-201 QSIRKDVD
+201 QSMRKELDG
-209 SLVGQVGE
+209 LVGQVRE
-217 TVMGWRV
+217 TVTGWRV

-230 KAREIKTFQGINQTY
+230 REREIEAFQGINQIY
-245 KKHQLQAGFWSSLLS
+245 KKQQLQAGFWSSLLS
-260 PLTFLVVNT
+260 PLTFLVVNG
-269 TLLILIWQGNGA
+269 TLLILIWQGNIA
-281 VSQNLLE
+281 ISHNLLE

-321 SAQRIQEVFDQES
+321 SAQRIQEVFDQTSEDVES
-334 ENVEADLPV
+334 SLPKV
-343 VKSRDKDLV
+343 VSEDKEII
-352 FSVHDLTFAYP
+352 FSVRHLSFSYP
-363 NSAEESLSG
+363 KSAEESLSD
-372 IDFELRKGQFMG
+372 ITFDLRKGQFMG

-399 LQALYSLPTSQLSVY
+399 LQALYSVPTNQLSLF
-414 IDGKSPKNVKE
+414 IDGKSPKNLKE

-441 GTVRSNLSLGL
+441 GTIRSNLSLGL
-452 ASVSESDLWAA
+452 EEISDSDLWSA
-463 LEIAQA
+463 LKIAQA

-526 RLLASIRRELPEQT
+526 RLLAAIRQELPDQN

-551 RAADQ
+551 RTADQ
-556 ILVLDQGR
+556 ILVLEQGR

-580 YQEIDQSQHREEGS
+580 YQEIHQSQQQGEEDS
-594 HETI
+594 YETI

>member
-1 MFTSLVSSQL
+1 
-11 HKQLLLNKRMKRF
+11 MKF
-24 FRYFQPYQKEAI
+24 LSRYFKDYIKESI
-36 LGPVFKLLEASFELL
+36 LGPVFKLLEACFELL
-51 VPLIIAFIVDTI
+51 VPLIIAYIVDTI
-63 IPNGNQGDL
+63 IPNGSQGNL
-72 VAMLLLLVGLACV
+72 VAMLFLLVGLACI
-85 GILVSLTAQYFSAK
+85 GIIVSLIAQYYSAK
-99 AAVGVTKAL
+99 AAVGVTKEL

-160 VFGSLM
+160 VFGSLI

-175 SVYFLGMIILLLI
+175 SAYFLGMIILLI
-188 IVTGISIITSRMY
+188 FIVTVISVMTSRIY
-201 QSIRKDVD
+201 QSMRKELDG
-209 SLVGQVGE
+209 LVGQVRE
-217 TVMGWRV
+217 TVTGWRV

-230 KAREIKTFQGINQTY
+230 REREIKAFQGINQIY
-245 KKHQLQAGFWSSLLS
+245 KKQQLQAGFWSSLLS
-260 PLTFLVVNT
+260 PLTFLVVNG
-269 TLLILIWQGNGA
+269 TLLILIWQGNIA
-281 VSQNLLE
+281 ISHKLLE

-321 SAQRIQEVFDQES
+321 SAQRIQEVFDQTSEDVES
-334 ENVEADLPV
+334 SLPKV
-343 VKSRDKDLV
+343 VSEDKEII
-352 FSVHDLTFAYP
+352 FSVRHLSFSYP
-363 NSAEESLSG
+363 KSAEESLSD
-372 IDFELRKGQFMG
+372 IAFDLRKGQFMG

-399 LQALYSLPTSQLSVY
+399 LQALYSVPTNQLSLFN
-414 IDGKSPKNVKE
+414 DGKSPKNLKE
-425 WRQQIAV
+425 WRQQIAI

-441 GTVRSNLSLGL
+441 GTIRSNLSLGL
-452 ASVSESDLWAA
+452 EEISDSDLWSA

-526 RLLASIRRELPEQT
+526 RLLVAIRQELPGQN

-551 RAADQ
+551 RTADQ
-556 ILVLDQGR
+556 ILVLEQGR

-580 YQEIDQSQHREEGS
+580 YQEIHQSQQQGEEDS
-594 HETI
+594 YETI

>member
-1 MFTSLVSSQL
+1 
-11 HKQLLLNKRMKRF
+11 MKF
-24 FRYFQPYQKEAI
+24 LSRYFKDYIKESI
-36 LGPVFKLLEASFELL
+36 LGPVFKLLEACFELL
-51 VPLIIAFIVDTI
+51 VPLIIAYIVDTI
-63 IPNGNQGDL
+63 IPNGSQGNL
-72 VAMLLLLVGLACV
+72 VAMLFLLVGLACI
-85 GILVSLTAQYFSAK
+85 GIIVSLIAQYYSAK
-99 AAVGVTKAL
+99 AAVGVTKVL

-160 VFGSLM
+160 VFGSLI

-175 SVYFLGMIILLLI
+175 SAYFLGMIILLI
-188 IVTGISIITSRMY
+188 FIVTVISVMTSRIY
-201 QSIRKDVD
+201 QSMRKELDG
-209 SLVGQVGE
+209 LVGQVRE
-217 TVMGWRV
+217 TVTGWRV

-230 KAREIKTFQGINQTY
+230 REREIKAFQGINQIY
-245 KKHQLQAGFWSSLLS
+245 KKQQLQAGFWSSLLS
-260 PLTFLVVNT
+260 PLTFLVVNG
-269 TLLILIWQGNGA
+269 TLLILIWQGNIA
-281 VSQNLLE
+281 ISNNLLE

-321 SAQRIQEVFDQES
+321 SAQRIQEVFDQTSEDVES
-334 ENVEADLPV
+334 SLPKV
-343 VKSRDKDLV
+343 VSEDKEII
-352 FSVHDLTFAYP
+352 FSVRHLSFSYP
-363 NSAEESLSG
+363 KSAEESLSD
-372 IDFELRKGQFMG
+372 IAFDLRKGLFMG

-399 LQALYSLPTSQLSVY
+399 LQALYSVPTNQLSLF
-414 IDGKSPKNVKE
+414 IDGKSPKNLKE
-425 WRQQIAV
+425 WRQQIAI

-441 GTVRSNLSLGL
+441 GTIRSNLSLGL
-452 ASVSESDLWAA
+452 EEISDSDLWSA

-507 APILILD
+507 APILVLD

-526 RLLASIRRELPEQT
+526 RLLVAIRQELPGQN

-551 RAADQ
+551 RTADQ
-556 ILVLDQGR
+556 ILVLEQGR

-580 YQEIDQSQHREEGS
+580 YQEIHQSQQQGEEDS
-594 HETI
+594 YETI

>member
-1 MFTSLVSSQL
+1 MKSL
-11 HKQLLLNKRMKRF
+11 
-24 FRYFQPYQKEAI
+24 FRYFKSYKKESI
-36 LGPVFKLLEASFELL
+36 LGPIFKLLEASFELL
-51 VPLIIAFIVDTI
+51 VPLIIAYIVDTI
-63 IPNGNQGDL
+63 IPNSNRGDL
-72 VAMLLLLVGLACV
+72 VAMLLLLVGLALV
-85 GILVSLTAQYFSAK
+85 GIIVSLTAQYFSAK
-99 AAVGVTKAL
+99 AAVGVTKEL

-122 SRDILSSSSLLTR
+122 SRDILSSSSLLNR

-160 VFGSLM
+160 VFGSLIM
-166 MAFYISPSL
+166 SFYISPTL
-175 SVYFLGMIILLLI
+175 SVYFLGMIVLLLV
-188 IVTGISIITSRMY
+188 IVAGISVMTSRIY
-201 QSIRKDVD
+201 QTIRKELDG
-209 SLVGQVGE
+209 LVGQVRE
-217 TVMGWRV
+217 TVTGWRV

-230 KAREIKTFQGINQTY
+230 REREIKTFQGINQRY
-245 KKHQLQAGFWSSLLS
+245 KKQQLEAGFWSSLLS
-260 PLTFLVVNT
+260 PLTSLVVNG
-269 TLLILIWQGNGA
+269 TLLILIWQGNIA
-281 VSQNLLE
+281 ISHNLLE

-321 SAQRIQEVFDQES
+321 SAQRIQEVFEQES
-334 ENVEADLPV
+334 EDVQADLPV
-343 VKSRDKDLV
+343 VNSRDKDLV
-352 FSVHDLTFAYP
+352 FSIHDLTFAYP

-399 LQALYSLPTSQLSVY
+399 LQALYSLPTNQLSIY
-414 IDGKSPKNVKE
+414 IDGQSPKNLKE
-425 WRQQIAV
+425 WRQQIAI

-441 GTVRSNLSLGL
+441 GTIRSNLSLGL
-452 ASVSESDLWAA
+452 ESVSDNDLWAA

-496 RLTIARAILQK
+496 RLTIARAISQK

-540 LIMVSQRTNSL
+540 LILVSQRTNSL
-551 RAADQ
+551 RVADQ

-594 HETI
+594 HEAI

>member
-1 MFTSLVSSQL
+1 
-11 HKQLLLNKRMKRF
+11 MKF
-24 FRYFQPYQKEAI
+24 LSRYFKDYIKESI
-36 LGPVFKLLEASFELL
+36 LGPVFKLLEACFELL
-51 VPLIIAFIVDTI
+51 VPLIIAYIVDTI
-63 IPNGNQGDL
+63 IPNGSQGNL
-72 VAMLLLLVGLACV
+72 VAMLFLLVGIACI
-85 GILVSLTAQYFSAK
+85 GIIVSLIAQYYSAK
-99 AAVGVTKAL
+99 AAVGVTKEL

-160 VFGSLM
+160 VFGSLI
-166 MAFYISPSL
+166 MAFYINPSL
-175 SVYFLGMIILLLI
+175 SAYFLGMIILLI
-188 IVTGISIITSRMY
+188 FIVTVISIMTSRIY
-201 QSIRKDVD
+201 QSMRKELDG
-209 SLVGQVGE
+209 LVGQVRE
-217 TVMGWRV
+217 TVTGWRV

-230 KAREIKTFQGINQTY
+230 REREIKAFQGINQIY
-245 KKHQLQAGFWSSLLS
+245 KKQQLQAGFWSSLLS
-260 PLTFLVVNT
+260 PLTFLVVNG
-269 TLLILIWQGNGA
+269 TLLILIWRGNIA
-281 VSQNLLE
+281 ISHNLLE

-321 SAQRIQEVFDQES
+321 SAQRIQEVFDQTSEDVES
-334 ENVEADLPV
+334 SLPKV
-343 VKSRDKDLV
+343 VSEDKEII
-352 FSVHDLTFAYP
+352 FSVRHLSFSYP
-363 NSAEESLSG
+363 KSAEESLSD
-372 IDFELRKGQFMG
+372 IAFDLRKGQFMG
-384 IIGGTGSGKSTLVDL
+384 IIGGTGSGKSTLVDI
-399 LQALYSLPTSQLSVY
+399 LQALYSVPTNQLSLF
-414 IDGKSPKNVKE
+414 IDGKSPKNLKE
-425 WRQQIAV
+425 WRQRIAI

-441 GTVRSNLSLGL
+441 GTIRSNLSLGL
-452 ASVSESDLWAA
+452 EEISDSDLWSA

-526 RLLASIRRELPEQT
+526 RLLAAIRQELPGQN

-551 RAADQ
+551 RTADQ
-556 ILVLDQGR
+556 ILVLEQGR

-580 YQEIDQSQHREEGS
+580 YQEIHQSQQQGEEDS
-594 HETI
+594 YETS

>member
-1 MFTSLVSSQL
+1 
-11 HKQLLLNKRMKRF
+11 MKF
-24 FRYFQPYQKEAI
+24 LSRYFKDYIKESI
-36 LGPVFKLLEASFELL
+36 LGPVFKLLEACFELL
-51 VPLIIAFIVDTI
+51 VPLIIAYIVDTI
-63 IPNGNQGDL
+63 IPNGSQGNL
-72 VAMLLLLVGLACV
+72 VAMLFLLVGLACI
-85 GILVSLTAQYFSAK
+85 GIIVSLIAQYYSAK
-99 AAVGVTKAL
+99 AAVGVTKEL

-160 VFGSLM
+160 VFGSLI
-166 MAFYISPSL
+166 MAFYISPSI
-175 SVYFLGMIILLLI
+175 SAYFLGMIILLI
-188 IVTGISIITSRMY
+188 FIVTVISVMTSRIY
-201 QSIRKDVD
+201 QSMRKELDG
-209 SLVGQVGE
+209 LVGQVRE
-217 TVMGWRV
+217 TVTGWRV

-230 KAREIKTFQGINQTY
+230 REREIKAFQGINQIY
-245 KKHQLQAGFWSSLLS
+245 KKQQLQAGFWSSLLS
-260 PLTFLVVNT
+260 PLTFLVVNG
-269 TLLILIWQGNGA
+269 TLLILIWQGNIA
-281 VSQNLLE
+281 ISHNLLE

-321 SAQRIQEVFDQES
+321 SAQRIQEVFEQES
-334 ENVEADLPV
+334 EDVESSLPKV
-343 VKSRDKDLV
+343 VSEDKEII
-352 FSVHDLTFAYP
+352 FSVRHLSFSYP
-363 NSAEESLSG
+363 KSAEESLAD
-372 IDFELRKGQFMG
+372 IAFDLRKGQFMG

-399 LQALYSLPTSQLSVY
+399 LQALYSVPTNQLSLF
-414 IDGKSPKNVKE
+414 IDGKSPKNLKE
-425 WRQQIAV
+425 WRQQIAII
-432 VPQQAQLFA
+432 PQQAQLFA
-441 GTVRSNLSLGL
+441 GTIRSNLSLGL
-452 ASVSESDLWAA
+452 EEISDSDLWSA

-507 APILILD
+507 APILVLD

-526 RLLASIRRELPEQT
+526 RLLAAICRELPEQT

-551 RAADQ
+551 RTADQ
-556 ILVLDQGR
+556 ILVLEQGR

-580 YQEIDQSQHREEGS
+580 YQEIHQSQQQGEEDS
-594 HETI
+594 YETI

>member
-1 MFTSLVSSQL
+1 
-11 HKQLLLNKRMKRF
+11 MKF
-24 FRYFQPYQKEAI
+24 LSRYFKDYIKESI
-36 LGPVFKLLEASFELL
+36 LGPVFKLLEACFELL
-51 VPLIIAFIVDTI
+51 VPLIIAYIVDTI
-63 IPNGNQGDL
+63 IPNGSQGNL
-72 VAMLLLLVGLACV
+72 VAMLFLLVGIACI
-85 GILVSLTAQYFSAK
+85 GIIVSLIAQYYSAK
-99 AAVGVTKAL
+99 AAVGVTKEL

-160 VFGSLM
+160 VFGSLI

-175 SVYFLGMIILLLI
+175 SAYFLGMIILLI
-188 IVTGISIITSRMY
+188 FIVTVISVMTSRIY
-201 QSIRKDVD
+201 QSIRKELDG
-209 SLVGQVGE
+209 LVGQVRE
-217 TVMGWRV
+217 TVTGWRV

-230 KAREIKTFQGINQTY
+230 REREIKAFHGINQIY
-245 KKHQLQAGFWSSLLS
+245 KKQQLQAGFWSSLLS
-260 PLTFLVVNT
+260 PLTFLVVNG
-269 TLLILIWQGNGA
+269 TLLILIWQGNIA
-281 VSQNLLE
+281 ISHNLLE

-321 SAQRIQEVFDQES
+321 SVQRIQEVFEQTSEDVES
-334 ENVEADLPV
+334 SLPKV
-343 VKSRDKDLV
+343 VSEDKEII
-352 FSVHDLTFAYP
+352 FSVRHLSFSYP
-363 NSAEESLSG
+363 KSAEESLSD
-372 IDFELRKGQFMG
+372 ITFDLRKGQFMG

-399 LQALYSLPTSQLSVY
+399 LQALYSVPTNQLSLF
-414 IDGKSPKNVKE
+414 IDGKSPKNLKE
-425 WRQQIAV
+425 WRQQIAI

-441 GTVRSNLSLGL
+441 GTIRSNLSLGL
-452 ASVSESDLWAA
+452 EEISDSDLWSA

-526 RLLASIRRELPEQT
+526 RLLVAIRQELPGQN

-551 RAADQ
+551 RTADQ
-556 ILVLDQGR
+556 ILVLEQGR

-580 YQEIDQSQHREEGS
+580 YQEIHQSQQQGEEDS
-594 HETI
+594 YETI

>member
-1 MFTSLVSSQL
+1 
-11 HKQLLLNKRMKRF
+11 MKF
-24 FRYFQPYQKEAI
+24 LSRYFKDYIKESI
-36 LGPVFKLLEASFELL
+36 LGPVFKLLEACFELL
-51 VPLIIAFIVDTI
+51 VPLIIAYIVDTI
-63 IPNGNQGDL
+63 IPNGSQGNL
-72 VAMLLLLVGLACV
+72 VAMLFLLVGLACI
-85 GILVSLTAQYFSAK
+85 GIIVSLIAQYYSAK
-99 AAVGVTKAL
+99 AAVGVTKEL

-160 VFGSLM
+160 VFGSLI
-166 MAFYISPSL
+166 MAFYINPSL
-175 SVYFLGMIILLLI
+175 SAYFLGMIILLI
-188 IVTGISIITSRMY
+188 FIVTVISVMTSRIY
-201 QSIRKDVD
+201 QSIRKELDG
-209 SLVGQVGE
+209 LVGQVRE
-217 TVMGWRV
+217 TVTGWRV

-230 KAREIKTFQGINQTY
+230 REREIKAFHGINQIY
-245 KKHQLQAGFWSSLLS
+245 KKQQLQAGFWSSLLS
-260 PLTFLVVNT
+260 PLTFLVVNG
-269 TLLILIWQGNGA
+269 TLLILIWQGNIA
-281 VSQNLLE
+281 ISHNLLE

-321 SAQRIQEVFDQES
+321 SAQRIQEVFDQTSEDIES
-334 ENVEADLPV
+334 SLPKV
-343 VKSRDKDLV
+343 VSEDKEII
-352 FSVHDLTFAYP
+352 FSVRHLSFSYP
-363 NSAEESLSG
+363 KSAEESLSD
-372 IDFELRKGQFMG
+372 IAFDLRKGQFMG

-399 LQALYSLPTSQLSVY
+399 LQALYSVPTNQLSLFN
-414 IDGKSPKNVKE
+414 DGKSPKNLKE
-425 WRQQIAV
+425 WRQQIAI

-441 GTVRSNLSLGL
+441 GTIRSNLSLGL
-452 ASVSESDLWAA
+452 EEISDSDLWSA

-496 RLTIARAILQK
+496 RLTIARAVLQK

-526 RLLASIRRELPEQT
+526 RLLVAIRQELPGQN

-551 RAADQ
+551 RTADQ
-556 ILVLDQGR
+556 ILVLEQGR

-580 YQEIDQSQHREEGS
+580 YQEIHQSQQQGEEDS
-594 HETI
+594 YETI

>member
-1 MFTSLVSSQL
+1 
-11 HKQLLLNKRMKRF
+11 MKF
-24 FRYFQPYQKEAI
+24 LSRYFKDYIKESI
-36 LGPVFKLLEASFELL
+36 LGPVFKLLEACFELL
-51 VPLIIAFIVDTI
+51 VPLIIAYIVDTI
-63 IPNGNQGDL
+63 IPNGSQGNL
-72 VAMLLLLVGLACV
+72 VAMLFLLVGLACI
-85 GILVSLTAQYFSAK
+85 GIIVSLIAQYYSAK
-99 AAVGVTKAL
+99 AAVGVTKEL

-160 VFGSLM
+160 VFGSLI

-175 SVYFLGMIILLLI
+175 SAYFLGMIILLI
-188 IVTGISIITSRMY
+188 FIVTVISVMTSRIY
-201 QSIRKDVD
+201 QSMRKELDG
-209 SLVGQVGE
+209 LVGQVRE
-217 TVMGWRV
+217 TVTGWRV

-230 KAREIKTFQGINQTY
+230 REREIKAFQGINQIY
-245 KKHQLQAGFWSSLLS
+245 KKQQLQAGFWSSLLS
-260 PLTFLVVNT
+260 PLTFLVVNG
-269 TLLILIWQGNGA
+269 TLLILIWQGNIA
-281 VSQNLLE
+281 ISNNLLE

-321 SAQRIQEVFDQES
+321 SAQRIQEVFEQES
-334 ENVEADLPV
+334 EDVESSLPKV
-343 VKSRDKDLV
+343 VSEDKEII
-352 FSVHDLTFAYP
+352 FSVRHLSFSYP
-363 NSAEESLSG
+363 KSAEESLSD
-372 IDFELRKGQFMG
+372 IAFDLRKGQFMG

-399 LQALYSLPTSQLSVY
+399 LQALYSVPTNQLSLF
-414 IDGKSPKNVKE
+414 IDGKSPKNLKE
-425 WRQQIAV
+425 WRQRVAI

-441 GTVRSNLSLGL
+441 GTIRSNLSLGL
-452 ASVSESDLWAA
+452 EEISDSDLWSA

-507 APILILD
+507 APILVLD

-526 RLLASIRRELPEQT
+526 RLLVAIRQELPGQN

-551 RAADQ
+551 RTADQ
-556 ILVLDQGR
+556 ILVLEQGR

-580 YQEIDQSQHREEGS
+580 YQEIHQSQQQGEEDS
-594 HETI
+594 YETI

>member
-1 MFTSLVSSQL
+1 
-11 HKQLLLNKRMKRF
+11 MKF
-24 FRYFQPYQKEAI
+24 LSRYFKDYMKESI
-36 LGPVFKLLEASFELL
+36 LGPVFKLLEACFELL
-51 VPLIIAFIVDTI
+51 VPLIIAYIVDTI
-63 IPNGNQGDL
+63 IPNGSQGNL
-72 VAMLLLLVGLACV
+72 VAMLFLLVGLACI
-85 GILVSLTAQYFSAK
+85 GIIVSLIAQYYSAK
-99 AAVGVTKAL
+99 AAVGVTKEL

-160 VFGSLM
+160 VFGSLI

-175 SVYFLGMIILLLI
+175 SAYFLGMIILLI
-188 IVTGISIITSRMY
+188 FIVTVISVMTSRIY
-201 QSIRKDVD
+201 QSMRKELDG
-209 SLVGQVGE
+209 LVGQVRE
-217 TVMGWRV
+217 TVTGWRV

-230 KAREIKTFQGINQTY
+230 REREIKAFQGINQIY
-245 KKHQLQAGFWSSLLS
+245 KKQQLQAGFWSSLLS
-260 PLTFLVVNT
+260 PLTFLVVNS
-269 TLLILIWQGNGA
+269 TLLILIWQGNIA
-281 VSQNLLE
+281 ISHNLLE
-288 QGMLVALIN
+288 LGMLVALIN

-321 SAQRIQEVFDQES
+321 SAQRIQEVLDQTSEDVES
-334 ENVEADLPV
+334 SLPKV
-343 VKSRDKDLV
+343 VSEDKEII
-352 FSVHDLTFAYP
+352 FSVRHLSFSYP
-363 NSAEESLSG
+363 KSAEESLSD
-372 IDFELRKGQFMG
+372 IAFDLRKGQFMG

-399 LQALYSLPTSQLSVY
+399 LQALYSVPTNQLSLF
-414 IDGKSPKNVKE
+414 IDGKSPKNLKE
-425 WRQQIAV
+425 WRQQIAI

-441 GTVRSNLSLGL
+441 GTIRSNLSLGL
-452 ASVSESDLWAA
+452 EEISDSDLWSA

-507 APILILD
+507 APILVLD

-526 RLLASIRRELPEQT
+526 RLLVAIRQELPGQN

-551 RAADQ
+551 RTADQ
-556 ILVLDQGR
+556 ILVLEQGR

-580 YQEIDQSQHREEGS
+580 YQEIHQSQQQGEEDS
-594 HETI
+594 YETI

>member
-1 MFTSLVSSQL
+1 
-11 HKQLLLNKRMKRF
+11 MKF
-24 FRYFQPYQKEAI
+24 LSRYFKDYIKESI
-36 LGPVFKLLEASFELL
+36 LGPVFKLLEACFELL
-51 VPLIIAFIVDTI
+51 VPLIIAYIVDTI
-63 IPNGNQGDL
+63 IPNGSQGNL
-72 VAMLLLLVGLACV
+72 VAMLFLLVGLACI
-85 GILVSLTAQYFSAK
+85 GIIVSLIAQYYSAK
-99 AAVGVTKAL
+99 AAVGVTKEL

-122 SRDILSSSSLLTR
+122 SRDILSSSSLLIR

-160 VFGSLM
+160 VFGSLI

-175 SVYFLGMIILLLI
+175 SAYFLGMIILLI
-188 IVTGISIITSRMY
+188 FIVTVISVMTSRIY
-201 QSIRKDVD
+201 QSMRKELDG
-209 SLVGQVGE
+209 LVGQVRE
-217 TVMGWRV
+217 TVTGWRV

-230 KAREIKTFQGINQTY
+230 REREIKAFQGINQIY
-245 KKHQLQAGFWSSLLS
+245 KKQQLQAGFWSSLLS
-260 PLTFLVVNT
+260 PLTFLVVNG
-269 TLLILIWQGNGA
+269 TLLILIWQGNIA
-281 VSQNLLE
+281 ISHNLLE

-321 SAQRIQEVFDQES
+321 SAQRIQEVFDQTSEDVES
-334 ENVEADLPV
+334 SLPKV
-343 VKSRDKDLV
+343 VSEDKEII
-352 FSVHDLTFAYP
+352 FSVRHLSFSYP
-363 NSAEESLSG
+363 KSAEESLSD
-372 IDFELRKGQFMG
+372 ITFDLRKGQFMG

-399 LQALYSLPTSQLSVY
+399 LQALYSVPTNQLSLF
-414 IDGKSPKNVKE
+414 IDGKSPKNLKE
-425 WRQQIAV
+425 WRQRIAI

-441 GTVRSNLSLGL
+441 GTIRSNLSLGL
-452 ASVSESDLWAA
+452 EEISDSDLWSA

-526 RLLASIRRELPEQT
+526 RLLAAIRQELPGQN

-551 RAADQ
+551 RTADQ
-556 ILVLDQGR
+556 ILVLEQGR

-570 HEDLLRSSAI
+570 HENLLRSSAI
-580 YQEIDQSQHREEGS
+580 YQEIHQSQQQGEEDS
-594 HETI
+594 YETI